1 MSNGAGVISIG
12 RESAASVIDLRDRV
26 GDRVHR
32 DERRAR
38 STKKANHLR
47 TRLVT
52 LDVLALVAA
61 WAPAAVIG
69 GADGWLGVLTVAAAV
84 MGGLLVLAAAGLYRS
99 RVSSVRAREL
109 SRLVWVGAIVPVFP
123 WELWRVAD
131 HPVSWLALV
140 AGGFLSFLL
149 LVITRSGFDAWLR
162 GRRAAGYYCR
172 GIVIVGTNPE
182 AIELQKLLL
191 DHRELGYRVAGFVG
205 PEPDG
210 SLPNDAAYLGDVDEL
225 TSALEST
232 GAGGVMVAAGALGR
246 SERPIVRELLSDG
259 YHVHCSGGF
268 WGIDHRRVTPLPIG
282 HEPLFYIE
290 PLSLARHQMV
300 IKRTLD
306 IVLSSL
312 VLLLMAPV
320 MIVCALIIKLFDG
333 GPVLFRQ
340 QRIGGNGVPFTFYKL
355 RSMVPE
361 ADQIRNQFDGLNLR
375 DGPLFKAKDDPRVTP
390 FGRVLRMS
398 SLDELP
404 QLFNVLKG
412 DMSLVGPRPALASEF
427 EQFDDELLARQ
438 QVRPGISGLWQVE
451 ARDNPSFAAY
461 KRLDLFYVENW
472 SVSLD
477 LVILVLTAQQVTA
490 RVVRGLWAK
499 VKRNPAV
506 VGD

>member
-1 MSNGAGVISIG
+1 MISIG
-12 RESAASVIDLRDRV
+12 RESAASVIDLREHV
-26 GDRVHR
+26 GKQAPRH
-32 DERRAR
+32 ERRAR
-38 STKKANHLR
+38 SSIGRNHLR
-47 TRLVT
+47 LRLIT
-52 LDVLALVAA
+52 LDVLALVVA
-61 WAPAAVIG
+61 WAPASVV
-69 GADGWLGVLTVAAAV
+69 GAATGWLGVLTVVAAV
-84 MGGLLVLAAAGLYRS
+84 GGGIVVLAGAGLYRS

-109 SRLVWVGAIVPVFP
+109 SRLVWVGTIVPLVAG
-123 WELWRVAD
+123 EVWRIAN
-131 HPVSWLALV
+131 HPTSWLALLL
-140 AGGFLSFLL
+140 GGFLTFVL

-172 GIVIVGTNPE
+172 SIVIVGTNAE
-182 AIELQKLLL
+182 AFELEKLLQ
-191 DHRELGYRVAGFVG
+191 DHRELGYRVVGFVG
-205 PEPDG
+205 PQPPDALLG
-210 SLPNDAAYLGDVDEL
+210 DSAYLGDVDHL
-225 TSALEST
+225 TATLESI
-232 GAGGVMVAAGALGR
+232 GAGGVMVAAGALGK
-246 SERPIVRELLSDG
+246 SERPIVRELLGAG

-268 WGIDHRRVTPLPIG
+268 WGIDHRRVTALPIG

-290 PLSLARHQMV
+290 PPSLARHQMI
-300 IKRTLD
+300 IKRALD

-312 VLLLMAPV
+312 VLVVTAPV
-320 MIVCALIIKLFDG
+320 MIVCALAIKLYDG
-333 GPVLFRQ
+333 GPVFFRQ

-361 ADQIRNQFDGLNLR
+361 ADQLRNQFDGLNLR

-472 SVSLD
+472 AVSLD

-499 VKRNPAV
+499 AKRDPAV